1 MNAKR
6 YLSFLMVCT
15 LFLLAAACSEN
26 TDDGESAGNSID
38 TYEQLLVSLQDAGF
52 EVETSASITQPFF
65 QPEARIISVNG
76 QEMQVFEFPTEEEA
90 VSAAGTISADGGSI
104 GTSMISWIKPP
115 HFFSSG
121 RVILIYLGEDAVFI
135 SSLEQLLGPQ
145 IAGR

>member
-1 MNAKR
+1 MNTRR
-6 YLSFLMVCT
+6 YLSFAIVIT
-15 LFLLAAACSEN
+15 LFLLAAACSVN
-26 TDDGESAGNSID
+26 TEDGEPAGNSSD

-65 QPEARIISVNG
+65 EPEARIITAGG
-76 QEMQVFEFPTEEEA
+76 QEMQVFEFPSEEEA

-104 GTSMISWIKPP
+104 GTSMVTWIKPP

-121 RVILIYLGEDAVFI
+121 RLILIYLGEDAAFI
-135 SSLEQLLGPQ
+135 SSLEELLGAQ